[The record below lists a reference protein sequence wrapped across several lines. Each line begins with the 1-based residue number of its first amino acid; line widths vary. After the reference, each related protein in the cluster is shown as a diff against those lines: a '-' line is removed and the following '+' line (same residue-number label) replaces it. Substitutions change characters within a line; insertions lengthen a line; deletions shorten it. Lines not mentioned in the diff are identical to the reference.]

1 MRIRIQSTKVRK
13 TGLQIFIALPKL
25 YARHLGVEITGPS
38 YPRPC
43 PHAPGPLAD
52 AGQLVAKVNIKVV
65 LHYVI
70 DFAHHNLP
78 HRVAH
83 LKTGFQTLNWIKNTD
98 PEPWTCGQNCGS

>member
-1 MRIRIQSTKVRK
+1 MPDIWASKYPK
-13 TGLQIFIALPKL
+13 T
-25 YARHLGVEITGPS
+25 
-38 YPRPC
+38 C

-52 AGQLVAKVNIKVV
+52 AGQLVAKVNIEVV

-83 LKTGFQTLNWIKNTD
+83 LQTGFSSDIYLDQKYGPGALD
-98 PEPWTCGQNCGS
+98 L